1 MRTFAWRILPFWL
14 AGLVLGCG
22 TLTPKGSP
30 DELTARGR
38 QFFDEKNY
46 KQAERHF
53 RAVWSGYPTSEEAE
67 ESLFML
73 AETRRLRRKGSGAF
87 ESYKEFAKKFP
98 TSRYSVAAAVGEFQL
113 GEDYLEGNMP
123 GFLFFSAD
131 DSLGVEIMEHMQLHY
146 RNHHLAQEAL
156 IRAADFQI
164 KDHEYQAA
172 SILLERLL
180 ADYPSS
186 RFRLRAR
193 YQLARSL
200 YLMNEGPLYDERL
213 LLKSKRG
220 FRDFIGTS
228 RLDGMQAT
236 YAKQIAAAERM
247 MARIDER
254 LAEKQYLIGKFYERT
269 EHPKSALYYYR
280 YCIVQFPETEYA
292 KRCSERITKLETVPS
307 KPEEK
312 AAG

>member
-1 MRTFAWRILPFWL
+1 MRTFSWRFLPIWL

-22 TLTPKGSP
+22 TLTPRGTP
-30 DELTARGR
+30 DELASRGLR
-38 QFFDEKNY
+38 YFEEKNY

-53 RAVWSGYPTSEEAE
+53 RAVWSDYPNSEEAE
-67 ESLFML
+67 QSLFLL
-73 AETRRLRRKGSGAF
+73 AESRRLRRKGASSF
-87 ESYKEFAKKFP
+87 ESYKEFAKRYP
-98 TSRYSVAAAVGEFQL
+98 TSRYAEAAAVGEFQL
-113 GEDYLEGNMP
+113 GVAYLDGKMP

-131 DSLGVEIMEHMQLHY
+131 AGFGVEIMEHMQLHY

-156 IRAADFQI
+156 IRAADFEI
-164 KDHEYQAA
+164 KDKSYESA

-180 ADYPSS
+180 ADYPRSK
-186 RFRLRAR
+186 FRLRAR

-200 YLMNEGPLYDERL
+200 YLMNQGPRYDERL

-228 RLDGMQAT
+228 RLDGMDAT

-247 MARIDER
+247 IVRIDER
-254 LAEKQYLIGKFYERT
+254 LAEKQYGIGRFYERT
-269 EHPKSALYYYR
+269 EAPKSALYYYR
-280 YCIVQFPETEYA
+280 YCIAQYPDTEFA
-292 KRCSERITKLETVPS
+292 KRSTERIAELEAEMA
-307 KPEEK
+307 PEEK